1 MLQHTFYLQV
11 EMINGWIPILM
22 HTRMDEEAK
31 EFNRNTTLH
40 IFLSSSMGL
49 YSSILFFNIFLSLRH
64 IVIYIY
70 YHDV

>member
-1 MLQHTFYLQV
+1 MLENINRIICNVTTYFLFAV

-49 YSSILFFNIFLSLRH
+49 YSSILCLFAL
-64 IVIYIY
+64 
-70 YHDV
+70 